1 MRIMASKWLSEAA
14 KKVSPYSIT
23 EIARYARKFDYD
35 DFVYLNIGEP
45 DFDTPGN
52 IREAAMT
59 AIQEGRT
66 HYTTDIGI
74 KELREAIS
82 SKLQRENKLNY
93 SAEDITVVSGSQE
106 GIAVLSQTLFSPGDE
121 VILSNPYYPSYVQNV
136 EMRGAVIK
144 YVPLNRENGFQITA
158 VDVEK
163 NITPKTKSL
172 IIVSPNNPTGG
183 VQSLDELKAIAELAQ
198 RHDLLV
204 ISDEI
209 YEHILYDGSAH
220 YSIGSLPGMDQRTVT
235 QNGFSKAY
243 AMTGWRIGY
252 VATPREITAK
262 FQEIHRATVICPPSV
277 SQYAALAALSGPQS
291 SVRHMVEEFRK
302 RREFVVKRLREIP
315 HIRVYEP
322 KGAFYVFPDFSY
334 YTTDDEKLA
343 RDLIRDAHVVTVHG
357 SGFGSMG
364 RGHLR
369 ISFATSMEK
378 LEEGLNRIEKHLKT
392 LVTR

>member
-1 MRIMASKWLSEAA
+1 MASKWLSETA

-59 AIQEGRT
+59 AIQEGKT

-82 SKLQRENKLNY
+82 SKLKRENKLDY

-106 GIAVLSQTLFSPGDE
+106 GIAVLSQTLFGPGDE
-121 VILSNPYYPSYVQNV
+121 VILSNPYYPSYIQNL
-136 EMRGAVIK
+136 ELRGAAAK
-144 YVPLNRENGFQITA
+144 FVPLAADNDFQMTA
-158 VDVEK
+158 ADVEK
-163 NITPKTKSL
+163 SITAKTKAV

-183 VQSLDELKAIAELAQ
+183 VQSLEELKGIAELAQ
-198 RHDLLV
+198 KHDLLV

-220 YSIGSLPGMDQRTVT
+220 FSIGSLSGMNRRTVT

-252 VATPREITAK
+252 VATPADITGK
-262 FQEIHRATVICPPSV
+262 FQEIHRATVICPPSI
-277 SQYAALAALSGPQS
+277 SQFAALAALRGPQD
-291 SVRHMVEEFRK
+291 SVERMANEFRK

-322 KGAFYVFPDFSY
+322 KGAFYVFPDLSY
-334 YTTDDEKLA
+334 YTKDDEKLA
-343 RDLIRDAHVVTVHG
+343 KDLIRTSHVVTVHG

-369 ISFATSMEK
+369 ISFAASIEK
-378 LEEGLNRIEKHLKT
+378 LEEGLNRIEAHLKS
-392 LVTR
+392 LDPK